1 VGLNG
6 GTLLGQI
13 ITFLVFVWFTK
24 KFVWPPVIQAMD
36 ERRQKIADGLAAA
49 ERGRRELEQADVQ
62 VGEVMKEA
70 RKQAASIVDQAS
82 KRGSEIVEE
91 AKANAR
97 TEGERLVAAAQA
109 EIEREVAH
117 AREALRSEVAGI
129 AVAGAGRILKREIN
143 AAAHAELMD
152 ELTAQI

>member
-1 VGLNG
+1 MGLNA
-6 GTLLGQI
+6 TLLGQI
-13 ITFLVFVWFTK
+13 ITFLLFVWFTK
-24 KFVWPPVIQAMD
+24 KFVWPPVMQAMD

-49 ERGRRELEQADVQ
+49 ERGLRELEQADVR
-62 VGEVMKEA
+62 VGEVIKEA

-91 AKANAR
+91 AKATAR

-109 EIEREVAH
+109 EIERDQVR

-143 AAAHAELMD
+143 AAAHADLMD

>member
-1 VGLNG
+1 VGLNA
-6 GTLLGQI
+6 TLIGQI
-13 ITFLVFVWFTK
+13 ITFLVFVAFTK

-36 ERRQKIADGLAAA
+36 ERRKKIADGLAAA
-49 ERGRRELEQADVQ
+49 ERGQRELEKADVQ
-62 VGEVMKEA
+62 AGEVLKEA
-70 RKQAASIVDQAS
+70 RKQAASIVDQAN
-82 KRGSEIVEE
+82 KRGNEIVEE

-109 EIEREVAH
+109 EIEREQAR

-152 ELTAQI
+152 ELTAQL